1 MSSETGYRTVIVVSP
16 STASMHAFRDSGPG
30 RALEAQQDVQVQT
43 IMITENNSAA
53 ERARRTLNA
62 YASTQGT
69 VTFITRALGRGTDFH
84 YKDQKV
90 LDN

>member
-62 YASTQGT
+62 STQGT

-90 LDN
+90 LDS